1 MTGLA
6 PWRPQP
12 GARATQ
18 QSGRAAVAPR
28 RQRRLRCF
36 WNRLPLCPPRRPCR
50 ALAPGFAHSVG
61 AGAPRCG
68 RARGRQRPPHPAG
81 REVGGLPGSNNSTAV
96 GGGSARPSGGPRATN
111 AYPPPQRAT
120 VLPMHPHSLPSSS
133 LLRKVRS
140 VSVRPGRG
148 ARRPVEQKG
157 RLPGEAAA
165 AGKATAPTA
174 TPCRWRQ
181 GACACA
187 CIRVCACV
195 CMCCAC
201 ALCACVH
208 TCAHACARVCP
219 SGFSGG
225 PWPIKPFSMTSQGG
239 GARA

>member
-81 REVGGLPGSNNSTAV
+81 REVGGLPGSSNSTAV
-96 GGGSARPSGGPRATN
+96 RWGVSSPLRRAPGHQRVSTPSAGDRAPHAPPLT
-111 AYPPPQRAT
+111 ALFQPPPKS
-120 VLPMHPHSLPSSS
+120 P
-133 LLRKVRS
+133 LRV
-140 VSVRPGRG
+140 G
-148 ARRPVEQKG
+148 
-157 RLPGEAAA
+157 A
-165 AGKATAPTA
+165 AGSWRPASGRAERTAFRRSSR
-174 TPCRWRQ
+174 CRQ
-181 GACACA
+181 GHRANSHAVQMA
-187 CIRVCACV
+187 AGCV
-195 CMCCAC
+195 CMCVRTSVCVCVHVLCMRTLRVCAHVCAC
-201 ALCACVH
+201 MCTCV
-208 TCAHACARVCP
+208 P
-219 SGFSGG
+219 
-225 PWPIKPFSMTSQGG
+225 
-239 GARA
+239 

>member
-1 MTGLA
+1 MFIFSAQTIFLYVF
-6 PWRPQP
+6 PVPFKREK
-12 GARATQ
+12 
-18 QSGRAAVAPR
+18 
-28 RQRRLRCF
+28 
-36 WNRLPLCPPRRPCR
+36 
-50 ALAPGFAHSVG
+50 GFAQYFLLSVILF
-61 AGAPRCG
+61 
-68 RARGRQRPPHPAG
+68 HTEIIWNPA
-81 REVGGLPGSNNSTAV
+81 E
-96 GGGSARPSGGPRATN
+96 
-111 AYPPPQRAT
+111 PPPQRAT

-187 CIRVCACV
+187 CVRVCACV

-219 SGFSGG
+219 SGFSGE
-225 PWPIKPFSMTSQGG
+225 PWPIKPFSVTSQGG